1 MARVKK
7 KEHEK
12 LTQENI
18 RHVIELLSR
27 ENPITKKEACQI
39 LNISY
44 NTTRLNSIIQN
55 FEDRQNFR
63 AKRKAQLKGK
73 PASKDEIRSAIQS
86 YLRGQSVSEISQGM
100 YRSAGFVRAI
110 LDRVGVPTRPVAVE
124 ERKGYAFLPDECV
137 SDEFAD
143 GETVWSAFY
152 HAPATVVKETTNAPY
167 YIEKNGCKCYDVYI
181 LEESQDLNV
190 GGFHAAALAYDLGKL
205 GHLEEHGIDITKI

>member
-18 RHVIELLSR
+18 QHVITLLSSDK
-27 ENPITKKEACQI
+27 PITKKEACEI

-44 NTTRLNSIIQN
+44 NTTRLNRII
-55 FEDRQNFR
+55 EDFQDKQNFR

-73 PASKDEIRSAIQS
+73 PASAAEIKEAITS
-86 YLRGQSVSEISQGM
+86 YLRGDSVSQISQGM
-100 YRSAGFVRAI
+100 YRSTGFVRAI
-110 LDRVGVPTRPVAVE
+110 LDRVGVPTRPASVE

-137 SDEFAD
+137 SDEFAE

-152 HAPATVVKETTNAPY
+152 HAPATVVKETTNASY
-167 YIEKNGCKCYDVYI
+167 YIEKYGCKCYDVYI
-181 LEESQDLNV
+181 LQETSEFLTV
-190 GGFHAAALAYDLGKL
+190 GGFHAAALAYDLGCL
-205 GHLEEHGIDITKI
+205 LYTSPSPRD